1 MLRFLPVAFLAF
13 FGSPVLTVC
22 LLSAQSERLAAPKT
36 VVASAN
42 ADGDMPALPS
52 VPAGTTTIMGGAIR
66 NLDPVRDQFS
76 LDIYGQ
82 RRPMKILFD
91 ERTQVFRDG
100 IKIPLRDLR
109 PEDHASVQ
117 TVLDGSNVFAVSI
130 HILSQSP
137 EGECQG
143 HVLNYNPQTGDLEV
157 SAAAS
162 PRPVKLLVPADASI
176 VREGQIGFTSHS
188 SGPSDLVAGALISAT
203 FKLAPGGRDVASRI
217 TVLAVP
223 GSSFLFAGTISYLDL
238 PLGVLDVV
246 DPRDGKS
253 YEIHFASAHI
263 PSGGNVHL
271 GESVSVK
278 AYYDGS
284 RYQAAEITAH

>member
-1 MLRFLPVAFLAF
+1 M
-13 FGSPVLTVC
+13 LTVS
-22 LLSAQSERLAAPKT
+22 LLSAQSGQLAAPKT
-36 VVASAN
+36 VVDSDVR
-42 ADGDMPALPS
+42 DGDLPALPS

-82 RRPMKILFD
+82 RRPMKIWFD

-109 PEDHASVQ
+109 TEDHASVQ

-130 HILSQSP
+130 HILSQAP
-137 EGECQG
+137 DGECQG
-143 HVLNYNPQTGDLEV
+143 HVLNYNPRTGELEV
-157 SAAAS
+157 SATAS
-162 PRPVKLLVPADASI
+162 PRPIKLFVPAEASI
-176 VREGQIGFTSHS
+176 VREGQIAFTSQS
-188 SGPSDLVAGALISAT
+188 SGRDDLVAGALISAT
-203 FKLAPGGRDVASRI
+203 FKPMPGGRDVASRI

-223 GSSFLFAGTISYLDL
+223 GSYFLFAGTISQLDL
-238 PLGVLDVV
+238 PMGVLDLV

-253 YEIHFASAHI
+253 YEIHFASARI
-263 PSGGNVHL
+263 PAGGNVHL
-271 GESVSVK
+271 GESVTVK